1 MGVLYD
7 YFRAASDASAIKL
20 MEDLGGG
27 PVVTATGSPVDA
39 IDLKGIEPAVT
50 LGKLVGLVRG
60 VPWDVNLVQSRLLW
74 SLDEQGPWL
83 MSIADG
89 ARDTLASIEAERFAE
104 LSAQWGRIEELSW
117 HDPLPDDRMLP
128 VIEKIST
135 LAARAAN
142 AGEHLYCWCSL

>member
-60 VPWDVNLVQSRLLW
+60 VPWDVNLVQSPLLW

-104 LSAQWGRIEELSW
+104 L
-117 HDPLPDDRMLP
+117 
-128 VIEKIST
+128 
-135 LAARAAN
+135 
-142 AGEHLYCWCSL
+142 